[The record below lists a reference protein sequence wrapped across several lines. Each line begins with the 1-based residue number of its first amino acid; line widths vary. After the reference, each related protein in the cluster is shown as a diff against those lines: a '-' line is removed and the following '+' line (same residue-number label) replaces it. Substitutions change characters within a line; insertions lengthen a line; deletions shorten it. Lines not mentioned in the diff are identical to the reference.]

1 MSTSR
6 MRSSSTSG
14 KKGQFFIIG
23 ALLFILLFYIGVSAK
38 FSENIVIR
46 SSDLNYLYKNI
57 DREYRHVYNIGLN
70 QSSEQETL
78 VNFTQFVRNVTKE
91 RNVNFQTLVVFT
103 KNSSVDLNVTILN
116 YFSTD
121 LNISIDVSGET
132 QTQIVGSDSAAN
144 MIFSPADSELDVS
157 IAFNSTEK
165 ELLLEKYKANI
176 YFLLELSRGDDV
188 IRGDFSA

>member
-1 MSTSR
+1 